1 MTRPLVS
8 IVILSY
14 NSRRYI
20 EKCLDSVLR
29 QDYPN
34 IEILILINGSDDG
47 SAEIIKSRYSRIK
60 KIRILEPGANL
71 WFSQGNNYVFP
82 HAKGEYIMALNQDT
96 ILRSNF
102 ASLLVGAMETDVSLG
117 SVTGKLLH
125 YKFDIDSETR
135 ILDSTGIEI
144 FKTRRVIDRG
154 QWEMDSGQYDRDT
167 DIFGASGAAA
177 MYRKSALDQTR
188 IPKTGGGGYEYFDED
203 FIAYKEDVDLAWRL
217 RLAGYGCRYVP
228 QAVIF
233 HGRNVGRSW
242 PTQFIRFILNRRRQ
256 SREIRK
262 LSFKNH
268 YLMMVKNEVPAVFW
282 RHFGYILTREIL
294 LLLYTIIFEQFQI
307 FAAIDFF
314 KQLPRALQKRKYV
327 MANVKISPH
336 ELRKLFH

>member
-1 MTRPLVS
+1 MTKPLVS
-8 IVILSY
+8 VVILSY

-29 QDYPN
+29 QDYSN

-47 SAEIIKSRYSRIK
+47 SAEMIKSKYSRIR
-60 KIRILEPGANL
+60 KIKILDPGVNL
-71 WFSQGNNYVFP
+71 WFSEGNNYVFAY
-82 HAKGEYIMALNQDT
+82 AKGEYIMALNQDT
-96 ILRSNF
+96 VLRSNF
-102 ASLLVGAMETDVSLG
+102 VRLLVEAMEADSSLG

-125 YKFDIDSETR
+125 YKFEIDSETK
-135 ILDSTGIEI
+135 ILDSTGIEM

-154 QWEMDSGQYDRDT
+154 QWEVDHGQYDHDT
-167 DIFGASGAAA
+167 NIFGASGAAA
-177 MYRKSALDQTR
+177 IYRKSALELVKT
-188 IPKTGGGGYEYFDED
+188 PKNGGGYEYFDED
-203 FIAYKEDVDLAWRL
+203 FTAYKEDVDLAWRL
-217 RLAGYGCRYVP
+217 QLAGYKCRYIP

-242 PTQFIRFILNRRRQ
+242 PTQLIRFILNRRRQ

-282 RHFGYILTREIL
+282 RHFGYILAREIL
-294 LLLYTIIFEQFQI
+294 LLFYTIIFEQFQI
-307 FAAIDFF
+307 FAFRDFF
-314 KQLPRALQKRKYV
+314 KQLPEALRKRKFI
-327 MANVKISPH
+327 MANVKIGSA